1 VVPSYTTS
9 KDGEAEALDLLSE
22 VLGGG
27 LRSRIYQELVVR
39 QGIATAA
46 GASYSGT
53 ALDATG
59 FSLYGVPRGGATLEQ
74 VEAAVYAELAKVVKD
89 GVSTDE
95 LDKAK
100 TRYLRSMIFA
110 RDSQSGMAN
119 IYGATLAT
127 GGTVEDIAAWPD
139 RIKAITPAQ
148 VQAAAAKYLDPDK
161 AVTGYL
167 LPSAET
173 AQN

>member
-1 VVPSYTTS
+1 
-9 KDGEAEALDLLSE
+9 
-22 VLGGG
+22 
-27 LRSRIYQELVVR
+27 
-39 QGIATAA
+39 
-46 GASYSGT
+46 
-53 ALDATG
+53 
-59 FSLYGVPRGGATLEQ
+59 
-74 VEAAVYAELAKVVKD
+74 
-89 GVSTDE
+89 
-95 LDKAK
+95 
-100 TRYLRSMIFA
+100 
-110 RDSQSGMAN
+110 MAN